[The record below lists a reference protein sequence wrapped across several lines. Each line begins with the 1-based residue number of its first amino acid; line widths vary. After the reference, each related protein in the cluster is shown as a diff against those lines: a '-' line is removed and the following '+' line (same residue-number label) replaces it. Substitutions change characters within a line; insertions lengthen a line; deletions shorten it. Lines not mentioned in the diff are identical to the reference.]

1 MLLKRAMVTKVKIQI
16 QDQDVVEMEVGT
28 SGLSACNHSFNSP
41 TASVC
46 SIVYLVHPTIWCERI
61 KLISV
66 LVVRFS
72 FDNFVRLDV

>member
-1 MLLKRAMVTKVKIQI
+1 MVTKVNIRI

-46 SIVYLVHPTIWCERI
+46 Y
-61 KLISV
+61 SV
-66 LVVRFS
+66 LSTSYYLAFIADKIDLGSRRS
-72 FDNFVRLDV
+72 FFL